1 MPQPKTKQGEKGFEV
16 MEMSIN
22 LTRILEEEISNTET
36 TLLNK
41 SEEVEKVTCKRLLK
55 NVIGS

>member
-41 SEEVEKVTCKRLLK
+41 SEEVEKVTGKRLLK